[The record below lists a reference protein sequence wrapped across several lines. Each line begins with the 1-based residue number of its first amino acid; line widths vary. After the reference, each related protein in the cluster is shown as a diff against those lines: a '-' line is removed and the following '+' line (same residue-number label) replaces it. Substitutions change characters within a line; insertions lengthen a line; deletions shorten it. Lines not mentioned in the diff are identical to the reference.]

1 MKPTAMRGLFSA
13 SAFAFVA
20 LSFAQFPGATVEP
33 VPSGWRKGFE
43 AIKIEDAKSWLGV
56 LAGSE
61 FEGRGSG
68 QPGFMKAAEFMA
80 ARMKE
85 FGLKPG
91 GDNGTYFH
99 DVPWVEGLI
108 EAGSTIS
115 VGAMK
120 LEVGEKMTL
129 NSAPK
134 TGQTSLK
141 VILLSASGSAAKLD
155 AGMAG
160 SLKGKLVFAN
170 LFAVGRDFR
179 RQLAASGAAGVIEVS
194 ELITAPRNF
203 RSFGQPVN
211 IRGRVHPDQVEGL
224 QKELGISFAKVE
236 DGEAKFELADK
247 SAVLDIKGDID
258 MKMVPNVVGILEGS
272 DPVLKSEFVGI
283 GAHLD
288 HLGYEMING
297 QKVVYPGAD
306 DDGSGCTALIG
317 AMKAFQTNPEKPK
330 RSIVFMAFT
339 GEEMGLIGSS
349 YLVNNPPFDLT
360 KMVCLLQMD
369 MVGRDADGEQNGTS
383 QVEKA
388 EENRDTMRL
397 VGIDKHSTEFK
408 ELVLDTNK
416 YIGFRFKFDRDDV
429 YTRSDHYVF
438 AAKGIPVSFS
448 FVGFH
453 PDYHRPTDTI
463 EKINFVKVT
472 NTAKFN
478 YLLAFRAASRDAK
491 FQNDLFKPIGG

>member
-1 MKPTAMRGLFSA
+1 MRGLFSV

-33 VPSGWRKGFE
+33 VPSGWKKGFD
-43 AIKIEDAKSWLGV
+43 AIKIEDAKSWLGT
-56 LAGSE
+56 LAGPE

-115 VGAMK
+115 VGSVK
-120 LEVGEKMTL
+120 LVVGEKLTL
-129 NSAPK
+129 SSAPK
-134 TGQTSLK
+134 VGQTSLK
-141 VILLSASGSAAKLD
+141 VALLSASGSGAKLD
-155 AGMAG
+155 EGTI
-160 SLKGKLVFAN
+160 STLKGRLVFAN

-179 RQLAASGAAGVIEVS
+179 RQLAAAGAAGVVEVS
-194 ELITAPRNF
+194 DLITGQRNF
-203 RSFGQPVN
+203 RSFGQPVS
-211 IRGRVHPDQVEGL
+211 IRGRMHPDQVDGL
-224 QKELGISFAKVE
+224 QSALG
-236 DGEAKFELADK
+236 AKFATVSDGDAKIELAEN
-247 SAVLDIKGDID
+247 SAVVDIKGDID
-258 MKMVPNVVGILEGS
+258 LKMVPNVVGILEGS
-272 DPVLKSEFVGI
+272 DAVLKREYVGI

-306 DDGSGCTALIG
+306 DDGSGTTALIG
-317 AMKAFQTNPEKPK
+317 AMKAFHTNPEKPK

-349 YLVNNPPFDLT
+349 YFVNNPTIDLT

-369 MVGRDADGEQNGTS
+369 MVGRDADGEQNGTN

-463 EKINFVKVT
+463 EKINFVKLT

-478 YLLAFRAASRDAK
+478 YLLAFRAANRETK
-491 FQNDLFKPIGG
+491 FENDLFKPIGG